1 MSNETEP
8 DKEPLA
14 VRLAQA
20 NVTDPELYREAQRL
34 ERETALTRLE
44 AEQKRNENQ
53 STAGIIIREL
63 ANSLDPGDLVPLVR
77 VVAEALAQTKLRNG
91 SEQDQKRDVTEPV
104 NGDRESP
111 AKRAVTGNRS

>member
-8 DKEPLA
+8 DEEPLA

-20 NVTDPELYREAQRL
+20 NVTDPELYRKAQRL
-34 ERETALTRLE
+34 EQETALTRLE

-53 STAGIIIREL
+53 STAGIVVREL
-63 ANSLDPGDLVPLVR
+63 ANSLDPGDLVPLIR
-77 VVAEALAQTKLRNG
+77 VVAEALAQTKLRNDP
-91 SEQDQKRDVTEPV
+91 EQQEERNVTEPET
-104 NGDRESP
+104 GDRDSP